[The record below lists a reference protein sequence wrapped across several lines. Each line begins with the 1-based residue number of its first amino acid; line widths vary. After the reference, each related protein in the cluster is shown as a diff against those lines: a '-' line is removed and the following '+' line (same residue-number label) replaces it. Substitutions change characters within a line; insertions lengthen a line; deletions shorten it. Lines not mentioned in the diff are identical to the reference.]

1 MKKRFTMRKTD
12 SMIVLKHQPSTQGYS
27 NERRYYESMYGSR
40 TRRTKEKQEE
50 KIQAILHKHNFDTL
64 SMANFNSPLQIV
76 LTGPAKL

>member
-1 MKKRFTMRKTD
+1 
-12 SMIVLKHQPSTQGYS
+12 
-27 NERRYYESMYGSR
+27 MYGSR